1 MPITTPQR
9 TPTVASRMRGCAIT
23 RLLILCATGQGLAQT
38 RIAIMPFQGVG
49 LAPQD
54 KGFAESIGDM
64 LATNLA
70 ESKGIQILERSQ
82 IKSAFSALKLDISV
96 AVDQETAVKVGS
108 WLGATH
114 VVVGTLAA
122 LGDRV
127 RLDSRVV
134 SLKAGVVEKS
144 ARAEGTRKEMFDLVN
159 TLSSRVLASLT
170 GEAIKFTEGPKT
182 LLDKSFTLNAS
193 PTSKTKRLVS
203 AAVFEG
209 NDPPLVVTYATDYRP
224 QSLGAVLGGG
234 KGKGLGGWLEKLDQA
249 SGTAGFSNPQAIQLL
264 INDTPIVTWSADDGR
279 NNLETRQSMEIGGTP
294 VNVTIQTQRVVAGPS
309 RAQNGQPGPNQ
320 LSSVV
325 VKVMIERQ
333 TP

>member
-1 MPITTPQR
+1 MPNTTSQR
-9 TPTVASRMRGCAIT
+9 TPTAASRVRGCAIT
-23 RLLILCATGQGLAQT
+23 LLLILCATGQGLAQT

-49 LAPQD
+49 LTPQD
-54 KGFAESIGDM
+54 KGFAENIGDM

-70 ESKGIQILERSQ
+70 ESKDIQILERSQ
-82 IKSAFSALKLDISV
+82 IKSAFSALKLDNSV

-182 LLDKSFTLNAS
+182 LLDKSFTIVPAAS
-193 PTSKTKRLVS
+193 SSTRRLVG
-203 AAVFEG
+203 AALFEG
-209 NDPPLVVTYATDYRP
+209 NDPPLLVTYATEYQP
-224 QSLGAVLGGG
+224 QSLTASLGGN
-234 KGKGLGGWLEKLDQA
+234 KGKTGIGKLIDRVGGTVGA
-249 SGTAGFSNPQAIQLL
+249 ATSFANPQAIQLL
-264 INDTPIVTWSADDGR
+264 INDTPIVTWSAGDGA
-279 NNLETRQSMEIGGTP
+279 NNLETRQSMEIGGVP
-294 VNVTIQTQRVVAGPS
+294 VNVTIQTQRVVAPRTQAGTT
-309 RAQNGQPGPNQ
+309 Q
-320 LSSVV
+320 LSSVM